1 MVNNKNILITGAAG
15 QLGQCFR
22 DLATEYPDYHFI
34 FLQRTEIGI
43 DETEKL
49 KNFLRNNAIGIVIN
63 CAAYTKVD
71 LAEQERELA
80 MTINAK
86 APAAIASICKDAS
99 IKFIH
104 FSTDYVFPG
113 TASKAYTETD
123 ATEPVNF
130 YGLTKL
136 EGEKFILEN
145 NPAAL
150 IIRTSWVYSPYGKNF
165 VKTMA
170 SLLTTK
176 EEISVVN
183 DQFGCPTYAV
193 DLADTVMQIL
203 GSGKEAKGIYHY
215 CNSGIIT
222 WYVFASAIKNNL
234 ASVCKI
240 NPVDTLAYPTPAR
253 RPAYSALST
262 NKIEEDFE
270 IKISGWEI
278 SLSKCM
284 RKM

>member
-1 MVNNKNILITGAAG
+1 MTSL
-15 QLGQCFR
+15 LF
-22 DLATEYPDYHFI
+22 LLYP
-34 FLQRTEIGI
+34 
-43 DETEKL
+43 
-49 KNFLRNNAIGIVIN
+49 
-63 CAAYTKVD
+63 
-71 LAEQERELA
+71 
-80 MTINAK
+80 TINAK
-86 APAAIASICKDAS
+86 APAAIASICQDAA

-123 ATEPVNF
+123 TTEPVNF

-136 EGEKFILEN
+136 EGEKLILQN
-145 NPAAL
+145 NPEAL
-150 IIRTSWVYSPYGKNF
+150 IIRTSWVYSQYGKNF

-183 DQFGCPTYAV
+183 DQFGCPTYAM

-203 GSGKEAKGIYHY
+203 VSGREARGIYHY
-215 CNSGIIT
+215 CNTGIIT
-222 WYVFASAIKNNL
+222 WYVFASAIKNDL
-234 ASVCKI
+234 ESDCKI
-240 NPVDTLAYPTPAR
+240 NPVDTSGFPTPAR

-262 NKIEEDFE
+262 NKIEEDFD
-270 IKISGWEI
+270 IRISGWEV
-278 SLSKCM
+278 SLDHCM